1 MGMECAR
8 AVVWVFWS
16 WAMYGSNDT
25 IEEWID
31 IVVCWWCGEK
41 WRGGTV
47 RYRDLY
53 KEFFGSRKG

>member
-25 IEEWID
+25 IEELF
-31 IVVCWWCGEK
+31 VVGLFGVVGKSGEE
-41 WRGGTV
+41 V
-47 RYRDLY
+47 P
-53 KEFFGSRKG
+53 